1 MKSNKLTMY
10 MVTHKP
16 VNSIPKGRVPIF
28 VGSGNN
34 LCNYLSDNTG
44 DNISEK
50 NPYYCELTAMYWI
63 WKNDNTSKY
72 VSIEHY
78 RRFFMDPKALIPTI
92 CSKSKIESY
101 LEEGKI
107 ILPTV
112 TKWHM
117 SVSDI
122 YREGHVGIDLDN
134 VQDIITKDMP
144 EYISEFEQV
153 MSGRNQHS
161 LNMMILPKNVFDAY
175 CEWLFSILFKL
186 EKETDL
192 SDRSAYQQRMYG
204 FMSERLEDVW
214 LSHNGYE
221 SSAIELPIYFVL
233 NTKLKS
239 ILKSE
244 KYRFK

>member
-1 MKSNKLTMY
+1 MSLNDLTMY

-16 VNSIPKGRVPIF
+16 VDFVPEGRVPIF
-28 VGSGNN
+28 VGSGSN
-34 LCNYLSDNTG
+34 LCNYLRDNTG
-44 DNISEK
+44 ENISEK

-72 VSIEHY
+72 ISIEHY
-78 RRFFMDPKALIPTI
+78 RRFFMDPKAIISKVCP
-92 CSKSKIESY
+92 KSKIEHY

-107 ILPTV
+107 ILPSV
-112 TKWHM
+112 TRWHM
-117 SVSDI
+117 SVGDI
-122 YREGHVGIDLDN
+122 YREGHVGSDLDK
-134 VQDIITKDMP
+134 VSDIISNDFP
-144 EYISEFEQV
+144 EYVADFNKV
-153 MSGRNQHS
+153 MGGRNQHS
-161 LNMMILPKNVFDAY
+161 LNMMILPKTVFDAY

-186 EKETDL
+186 ETETDL

-233 NTKLKS
+233 DTKFKS

-244 KYRFK
+244 KKRFN